1 MGNKRLSTERIQGK
15 FCWPGLVWGGI
26 NSINSIVTILT
37 WYLLRQH
44 SFQCLVCYF
53 EKNLNVRWS
62 KMTTSCEKCTISS
75 WIARGVGVRATASS
89 IRVPNV
95 YSVVTYVDV
104 MCPTKSGSVRGTS
117 VHCFL
122 LVSVLCQLH
131 RIVSFDVVKRENE
144 SFAGWRISTGT

>member
-1 MGNKRLSTERIQGK
+1 MVNKRVSTERIQGK
-15 FCWPGLVWGGI
+15 FCWALCEE
-26 NSINSIVTILT
+26 TLT
-37 WYLLRQH
+37 LLLQYLLRQH
-44 SFQCLVCYF
+44 SFKCLVCYF
-53 EKNLNVRWS
+53 EENFDVRWS
-62 KMTTSCEKCTISS
+62 EIRCSCEKFTISS

-131 RIVSFDVVKRENE
+131 RIVSFDVVKRENK